1 MTENAAE
8 ADLEEQATDVVE
20 ETVDDEAP
28 LDAEETVTSTPDDVN
43 EADYAEQKLAA
54 GSPAD
59 DDYDYWA

>member
-1 MTENAAE
+1 MTEHAAE

-28 LDAEETVTSTPDDVN
+28 LDAEETVTSTPDDVD
-43 EADYAEQKLAA
+43 EADYAEQKHDA
-54 GSPAD
+54 GSPE